1 MGRGSWKWGLYLEA
15 TEEADRQE
23 EEVEDVVCEVQ
34 DRRDADDEPGS
45 KCRNW
50 VIDGESGE

>member
-1 MGRGSWKWGLYLEA
+1 MGRGSWKWSLYLEA

-45 KCRNW
+45 ERRDW
-50 VIDGESGE
+50 VIDRESDE